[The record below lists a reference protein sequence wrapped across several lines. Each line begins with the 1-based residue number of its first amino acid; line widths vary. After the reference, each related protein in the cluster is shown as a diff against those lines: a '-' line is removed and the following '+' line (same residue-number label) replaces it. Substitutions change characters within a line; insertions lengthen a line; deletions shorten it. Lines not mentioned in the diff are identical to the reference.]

1 MRVSP
6 SRTKEERHAYKNPAV
21 AWSEIR
27 NPVQSYAPDAC
38 GGGTPSS
45 TTAEVVSRAAPPLRS
60 ADCAT
65 RTRIAN
71 RVEQKKPHLL
81 MQSRGQSA
89 STLCSDNREEIPIAS
104 ARRQRAAKRGASR
117 QAAAQT
123 RSAEATCSDATGPMS
138 FPGASQ
144 PHIQTAAVRS
154 LISLSYLEYNGSYL
168 RRRGC

>member
-1 MRVSP
+1 MR
-6 SRTKEERHAYKNPAV
+6 
-21 AWSEIR
+21 
-27 NPVQSYAPDAC
+27 SYAPDAC

-60 ADCAT
+60 VDCAT

-81 MQSRGQSA
+81 MQSTGQSA

-138 FPGASQ
+138 LSGASQ
-144 PHIQTAAVRS
+144 PHIQTAAVHPQRVS
-154 LISLSYLEYNGSYL
+154 INAPPTALQPAHAHHRPKAWQPQRKAGAKPSSA
-168 RRRGC
+168 